1 MKTKISRLMILL
13 MITVVLVL
21 PATFAATLNTHID
34 SISPITCK
42 QGDTV
47 TATAQLWT
55 ENYVDGLWDN
65 PMGNQELNFSIYSDA
80 LEDQTQIILNK
91 TEETK
96 LNGKATANFDTK
108 NIDPGE
114 YILIVEFK
122 GNSGLIADF
131 KPYSTK
137 TNFTVN
143 S

>member
-131 KPYSTK
+131 KPCSTK